1 MVSKQVY
8 LKNLPKVSELLV
20 GDGLDGRGVDGPCAV
35 LGGQRKGILS
45 HDCLASTGVGSHKDR
60 VALFQMQH
68 SLLLEGIQLKGEVVC
83 QVGSQPM
90 QQRPSGLIWSQPM
103 QQRLSG
109 SVPDAARPLFGRG
122 LAQRG
127 SCVPSLV
134 STYATKTEW
143 PHLVSTYAAK
153 TEWLCSRCSTGSFWK
168 GSSSKGKLGARF
180 GLNLGNKD

>member
-1 MVSKQVY
+1 MVSEQVY
-8 LKNLPKVSELLV
+8 LKSLPKVSELLV

-90 QQRPSGLIWSQPM
+90 
-103 QQRLSG
+103 
-109 SVPDAARPLFGRG
+109 
-122 LAQRG
+122 
-127 SCVPSLV
+127 
-134 STYATKTEW
+134 K
-143 PHLVSTYAAK
+143 
-153 TEWLCSRCSTGSFWK
+153 
-168 GSSSKGKLGARF
+168 
-180 GLNLGNKD
+180 